1 MQAPDSS
8 TQFFYD
14 WLDLDESEQQ
24 RALDRLQLQQP
35 DLYQEVLPLV
45 TASVRTSL
53 HQVLSHHALEWA
65 EDSVD
70 YSRQLIDKYQLHD
83 EIGRGGLGIVYAA
96 TRADNTYDQQ
106 LAIKLIQPHII
117 QQLGQRALFTEAQ
130 ILARLNHPGIAKV
143 YDGGLFRDQV
153 YIVMEYIH
161 GQTLEHYLQH
171 HSLSRQDKLRLFIRI
186 CQAVEHAHDHQ
197 VLHADLKPANILITA
212 DIQPK
217 LIDFNLT
224 QKLKQQSVEAH
235 DSTLLAFSDQYASP
249 EQKQGGYL
257 TQQSDVYALG
267 KILHTLFPDPKPG
280 SDLAC
285 IISQATAQPVE
296 QRYLSVGDLR
306 HDLEHLL
313 ALRPISLRQH
323 LPLYLL
329 RRLIQRRPFYCM
341 LVSLLLVSATG
352 FTAAVIEKNHQLS
365 VEKKISENMLFE
377 LTQLL
382 FHSKDSQDQP
392 LSIDAMLEITRR
404 RILSNPEIPQ
414 HIKQKMLLALLT
426 PIPQKQ
432 HNAPTQPSDPHPQP

>member
-14 WLDLDESEQQ
+14 WLDLSEPEQQ
-24 RALDRLQLQQP
+24 QAIERLRVGQP
-35 DLYQEVLPLV
+35 DLYQEVLPLL
-45 TASVRTSL
+45 TASATTSL

-65 EDSVD
+65 EDAAD
-70 YSRQLIDKYQLHD
+70 YSHQLIDKYQLHE
-83 EIGRGGLGIVYAA
+83 EIGRGGLGVVFAA
-96 TRADNTYDQQ
+96 TRADNTYEQQ

-117 QQLGQRALFTEAQ
+117 AQLGQRALFTEAQ

-161 GQTLEHYLQH
+161 GPTLDSYLQQQN
-171 HSLSRQDKLRLFIRI
+171 LTRQDRLRLFIRI

-197 VLHADLKPANILITA
+197 VLHADLKPANILITTGN
-212 DIQPK
+212 QPK

-224 QKLKQQSVEAH
+224 QKLKQHGAGDK
-235 DSTLLAFSDQYASP
+235 DSALLAFSSQYASP
-249 EQKQGGYL
+249 EQKQGEYL
-257 TQQSDVYALG
+257 TQQSDVYSLG
-267 KILHTLFPDPKPG
+267 KILHTLFPAPKAD
-280 SDLAC
+280 SDLAY
-285 IISQATAQPVE
+285 IIRKATETNTE

-306 HDLEHLL
+306 HDSEHLL

-323 LPLYLL
+323 MPFYLL
-329 RRLIQRRPFYCM
+329 KRLVQRRPFYCL
-341 LVSLLLVSATG
+341 LVSLLLASGAS
-352 FTAAVIEKNHQLS
+352 FTSAVIEKNHQLS
-365 VEKKISENMLFE
+365 AEKKITDNMLFE

-382 FHSKDSQDQP
+382 FHSKNSLDQP

-426 PIPQKQ
+426 PTPQKQ
-432 HNAPTQPSDPHPQP
+432 HNSPTAQPATSK